1 MMIGRRSA
9 RPQRGKPS
17 APRWRTSAA
26 VRVFPKAVNFACV
39 TYHPSVMVHRP
50 DFNFCNVG
58 FLPVVM
64 PGKRG
69 SISKILAS
77 TVDTGEAER
86 LLTTAMATSETL
98 SGYTKDEVLYTLS

>member
-1 MMIGRRSA
+1 ML
-9 RPQRGKPS
+9 
-17 APRWRTSAA
+17 
-26 VRVFPKAVNFACV
+26 
-39 TYHPSVMVHRP
+39 VHRP

-98 SGYTKDEVLYTLS
+98 SGYTKDEVLYTLSYHTLPRHNNDTWSTRRVLIRWD

>member
-1 MMIGRRSA
+1 
-9 RPQRGKPS
+9 
-17 APRWRTSAA
+17 
-26 VRVFPKAVNFACV
+26 
-39 TYHPSVMVHRP
+39 
-50 DFNFCNVG
+50 
-58 FLPVVM
+58 M

-98 SGYTKDEVLYTLS
+98 SGYTNDEVLYTLSYHTLSRHNNNTCTCTCTCT

>member
-1 MMIGRRSA
+1 
-9 RPQRGKPS
+9 
-17 APRWRTSAA
+17 
-26 VRVFPKAVNFACV
+26 
-39 TYHPSVMVHRP
+39 
-50 DFNFCNVG
+50 
-58 FLPVVM
+58 M

-98 SGYTKDEVLYTLS
+98 SGYTKDEVLYTLSYHTLPRHNKTHVVHPPRADQVGLIADNMSIVNFESAQDVMREGEPGTLLTHS